1 MDCMILDDINEEFN
15 DGENKEF
22 FQEPDEDPRKDDQ
35 GWLNASSAEDVMCLV
50 KSFDGVCL

>member
-1 MDCMILDDINEEFN
+1 MILDDINEEFN

-22 FQEPDEDPRKDDQ
+22 FQEADEDPRKDDQ
-35 GWLNASSAEDVMCLV
+35 GWLNASSAEDVMCVV